1 MEKRYGLRKVF
12 FIDNAFNIPNAH
24 AKELCQ
30 ALIAAED
37 IKTHWNTC
45 LAPFD
50 CDPELLR
57 LMKQAGCALVI
68 MGGMRGDRHDGS
80 GLRERLE
87 PMVEACRR
95 CEEQDLH
102 YTISI
107 TFGEP
112 GDTRQTV
119 QEKLDFLRSIKPSV
133 ANLRIGVSIVPG
145 TDVAKQALAEG
156 LIEDESDLIKP
167 TFYLTES
174 VRDWIVD
181 DLQAEVAKHPRW
193 NLF

>member
-1 MEKRYGLRKVF
+1 
-12 FIDNAFNIPNAH
+12 
-24 AKELCQ
+24 
-30 ALIAAED
+30 
-37 IKTHWNTC
+37 
-45 LAPFD
+45 
-50 CDPELLR
+50 
-57 LMKQAGCALVI
+57 
-68 MGGMRGDRHDGS
+68 
-80 GLRERLE
+80 
-87 PMVEACRR
+87 MVEACRR

-102 YTISI
+102 YTISV

-133 ANLRIGVSIVPG
+133 ANLRIGVSILPG
-145 TDVAKQALAEG
+145 TDVAQQAIAEG

-167 TFYLTES
+167 TFYLAAC

-181 DLQAEVAKHPRW
+181 HLQTEAAKHPRW

>member
-1 MEKRYGLRKVF
+1 
-12 FIDNAFNIPNAH
+12 
-24 AKELCQ
+24 
-30 ALIAAED
+30 
-37 IKTHWNTC
+37 
-45 LAPFD
+45 
-50 CDPELLR
+50 
-57 LMKQAGCALVI
+57 
-68 MGGMRGDRHDGS
+68 MGGMRGAPHAGS
-80 GLRERLE
+80 GLSERLE

-95 CEEQDLH
+95 CEEQELH
-102 YTISI
+102 YTMAV

-133 ANLRIGVSIVPG
+133 ANLRIGVSILPG
-145 TDVAKQALAEG
+145 TDVAQQAIAEG

-167 TFYLTES
+167 TFYLAES

-181 DLQAEVAKHPRW
+181 HLQAEAAKHPRW

>member
-1 MEKRYGLRKVF
+1 
-12 FIDNAFNIPNAH
+12 
-24 AKELCQ
+24 
-30 ALIAAED
+30 
-37 IKTHWNTC
+37 
-45 LAPFD
+45 
-50 CDPELLR
+50 
-57 LMKQAGCALVI
+57 
-68 MGGMRGDRHDGS
+68 
-80 GLRERLE
+80 
-87 PMVEACRR
+87 
-95 CEEQDLH
+95 
-102 YTISI
+102 
-107 TFGEP
+107 
-112 GDTRQTV
+112 V